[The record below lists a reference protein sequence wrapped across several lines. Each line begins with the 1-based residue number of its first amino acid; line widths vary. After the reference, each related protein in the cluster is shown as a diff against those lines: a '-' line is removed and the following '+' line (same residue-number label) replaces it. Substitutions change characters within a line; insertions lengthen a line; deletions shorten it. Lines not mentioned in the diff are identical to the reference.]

1 MSTLNYLTSG
11 LVQLN
16 TPSSTISGITSAAQN
31 SSSNTTATQ
40 PDCNI
45 YPVGN
50 TINPVD
56 VIYHEQTV
64 LMVNSTVNQNSNTV
78 TAQYFDPVCGT
89 PNNGSGF
96 GGWNFD
102 LCASSYLSGTMASSA
117 LLPSSAFDDELSL
130 FSNMQPSGALNGGTG
145 KHFIDITNGSSCA
158 PGTGNPISYPGL
170 FFSLTSQ
177 PYYTYSG
184 SVYGGVNNSGAV
196 TNANVAP
203 GFTGNYNSY
212 NFLFT
217 SSYYV
222 QQKNEIIL
230 VELLFTVSN
239 SDATCYGANSASGSP
254 TLSVIVKNKILTQNA
269 LASLSTDSS
278 DATKVKVYSA
288 GPIPLQYMLSGS
300 TWNSKNFYY
309 SIQNNVPIIIAPGY
323 TKLYV
328 TLPIAYVPAAG
339 NGAGWSMNQ
348 NCYNITGSPT
358 VPTFNVT
365 NGIDTPIGYVAGP
378 PPTATY
384 FTYQSGSTSINYGHF
399 IIGTAYSYDYNTYQS
414 CTHITA
420 EVLIKNIW
428 KSPIAVYNTYK
439 QFSVNDMATKQIV
452 LLFGRNV
459 TGGTFLVLNT
469 GTPLGAIHSY
479 AVTSLRN
486 FVSIMRAII
495 NLFDGSVS
503 IVDYFIN
510 VSTIAQVNQMGSY
523 NINVLVLQPLLDGAI
538 QNPPSVANCPGMWY
552 LMLNSKN
559 SFNMAIDPSE
569 QLVFGQ
575 QIGFN
580 YFSLPNSILCATG
593 NCMYMQ
599 TGLNILTDDQGDLFG
614 NSLSLGVNVINSNS
628 YYIVIILPEAQFYP
642 TINTAMP
649 NTLTIYSTPNT
660 LFYVMVTPNSGSQ
673 FSPSSNTT
681 ITSSTKSSTGTSAST
696 LSFQPTY
703 SIQKVILSV
712 SNTKLF

>member
-16 TPSSTISGITSAAQN
+16 TPSTTINGISSAVQSAA
-31 SSSNTTATQ
+31 TTSTTTTQ

-64 LMVNSTVNQNSNTV
+64 LMVNSTVNQNANTV
-78 TAQYFDPVCGT
+78 TAGYFDPVSGAPCG
-89 PNNGSGF
+89 GF
-96 GGWNFD
+96 GAWNFD
-102 LCASSYLSGTMASSA
+102 LGSCSYLNGTMSTSS
-117 LLPSSAFDDELSL
+117 LLGDDLSI
-130 FSNMQPSGALNGGTG
+130 FGNMQPIANATG
-145 KHFIDITNGSSCA
+145 KHNIDITNG
-158 PGTGNPISYPGL
+158 TTNNPPNFLY
-170 FFSLTSQ
+170 FSLTQQ
-177 PYYTYSG
+177 PYYSKNGQTYG
-184 SVYGGVNNSGAV
+184 FIAGTEVVLAP
-196 TNANVAP
+196 TNASPCVNP
-203 GFTGNYNSY
+203 NYSSYNSDNY
-212 NFLFT
+212 LFT
-217 SSYYV
+217 SNYYI
-222 QQKNEIIL
+222 QQKNEILI

-239 SDATCYGANSASGSP
+239 TASTAYGAGTSFGSP
-254 TLSVIVKNKILTQNA
+254 TLSVIVKNKVLTQNA
-269 LASLSTDSS
+269 LASLSSDSS
-278 DATKVKVYSA
+278 DLSKVKTYSA
-288 GPIPLQYMLSGS
+288 GPIPLSYINAGQP
-300 TWNSKNFYY
+300 WNPQAPSS
-309 SIQNNVPIIIAPGY
+309 SILNNVPIVIAPGY
-323 TKLYV
+323 TKLYA
-328 TLPIAYVPAAG
+328 TLPVAYVPALLG
-339 NGAGWSMNQ
+339 SNGSYLNTTG
-348 NCYNITGSPT
+348 YTITPSATSGT
-358 VPTFNVT
+358 PTFNNLSGAGVTTLAPPVSSIT
-365 NGIDTPIGYVAGP
+365 NGHFVIGIA
-378 PPTATY
+378 
-384 FTYQSGSTSINYGHF
+384 FSTTI
-399 IIGTAYSYDYNTYQS
+399 NTY
-414 CTHITA
+414 TNYTTITA
-420 EVLIKNIW
+420 EVLIKNVW

-439 QFSVNDMATKQIV
+439 QFSVNDMATKQVV

-469 GTPLGAIHSY
+469 GTPLGSIHSY

-510 VSTIAQVNQMGSY
+510 PTTVTQVNQMGSY

-538 QNPPSVANCPGMWY
+538 QNPPTVANCPGMWY

-559 SFNMAIDPSE
+559 SFNMAVDPSE

-575 QIGFN
+575 QIGYN
-580 YFSLPNSILCATG
+580 YFSLPNSTLCATG

-599 TGLNILTDDQGDLFG
+599 TGLNIITDDQGDLFG
-614 NSLSLGVNVINSNS
+614 NSLSLGLNVINSNS
-628 YYIVIILPEAQFYP
+628 YYILIILPEAQFYP
-642 TINTAMP
+642 TINTAMA
-649 NTLTIYSTPNT
+649 NTLTVYSTPNS

-673 FSPSSNTT
+673 FSPASSSTVT
-681 ITSSTKSSTGTSAST
+681 ASTKSSTSSATAST

>member
-16 TPSSTISGITSAAQN
+16 TPSTTIRGITSAVQ
-31 SSSNTTATQ
+31 SSTNTSTTATQ

-64 LMVNSTVNQNSNTV
+64 LMVNSTVNQNANTV
-78 TAQYFDPVCGT
+78 TAGYFDPVSGACGT
-89 PNNGSGF
+89 GGGF
-96 GGWNFD
+96 PAWSFD
-102 LCASSYLSGTMASSA
+102 LGSCSYLNGTMSTSS
-117 LLPSSAFDDELSL
+117 LLGDDLSI
-130 FSNMQPSGALNGGTG
+130 FGNMQPISNGTG
-145 KHFIDITNGSSCA
+145 KHNIDITNHTTLS
-158 PGTGNPISYPGL
+158 GTANGL
-170 FFSLTSQ
+170 YFSLTQQ
-177 PYYTYSG
+177 PYYSTGG
-184 SVYGGVNNSGAV
+184 SVTGTLIGINPPTV
-196 TNANVAP
+196 ANVNP
-203 GFTGNYNSY
+203 GYSTYNSDNY
-212 NFLFT
+212 LFT
-217 SSYYV
+217 SNYYI
-222 QQKNEIIL
+222 QQKNEILI

-239 SDATCYGANSASGSP
+239 TSATAYGAGPTQGTP
-254 TLSVIVKNKILTQNA
+254 TLSVIVKNKVLTQNA
-269 LASLSTDSS
+269 LASLSSDSS
-278 DATKVKVYSA
+278 DLSKVKTYSA
-288 GPIPLQYMLSGS
+288 GPIPLVFMTPGS
-300 TWNSKNFYY
+300 TWNSQNAFS
-309 SIQNNVPIIIAPGY
+309 SISNNVPIVIAPGY
-323 TKLYV
+323 TKLYATFPV
-328 TLPIAYVPAAG
+328 AYIPALALG
-339 NGAGWSMNQ
+339 NGSYLNQAGYQ
-348 NCYNITGSPT
+348 ITSST
-358 VPTFNVT
+358 PTFNLTAGIGLTNLLPVVSSVT
-365 NGIDTPIGYVAGP
+365 NGHFVIGV
-378 PPTATY
+378 
-384 FTYQSGSTSINYGHF
+384 
-399 IIGTAYSYDYNTYQS
+399 AYSTNVNSYVNST
-414 CTHITA
+414 TITA
-420 EVLIKNIW
+420 EVLIKNVW

-439 QFSVNDMATKQIV
+439 QFSVNDMATKQVV

-510 VSTIAQVNQMGSY
+510 PTTVAQVNQMGSY
-523 NINVLVLQPLLDGAI
+523 NINVLILQPLMDGAI
-538 QNPPSVANCPGMWY
+538 QNPPTVANCPGMWY

-559 SFNMAIDPSE
+559 SFNMAVDPSE

-580 YFSLPNSILCATG
+580 YFSLPNSTLCATG

-599 TGLNILTDDQGDLFG
+599 TGLNILTDNQGDLFG
-614 NSLSLGVNVINSNS
+614 NSLSLGLNVINTNS
-628 YYIVIILPEAQFYP
+628 YYILIVLPEAQFYP
-642 TINTAMP
+642 SINTAMA
-649 NTLTIYSTPNT
+649 NTLTVYSTPNS

-673 FSPSSNTT
+673 FSPASSSTVT
-681 ITSSTKSSTGTSAST
+681 ASTKSSTSSTTAST